1 MNKIID
7 KFLLTGDKFI
17 SKLHLRQPGFTY
29 SACGPFTEH
38 RQRIKNIRETG
49 NLKRLCRSESHK
61 ACYLHNAAYSDS
73 KDMAKGTISDKIR
86 KDRHFQIDM
95 NRNYDGYQRAL
106 ASMVY
111 KFFDKK
117 TGLRVSVNE
126 HLAEEL
132 HKPVIKKFKRRKVYA
147 RFKGNIWAAN
157 VAERESLSSKNKNF
171 KYLLY
176 VINVFTKYA
185 WVKPLKDKKGRTV
198 LTAFV
203 LKW

>member
-117 TGLRVSVNE
+117 AGLGVSVNE
-126 HLAEEL
+126 QLAEKL
-132 HKPVIKKFKRRKVYA
+132 HKPVIKEFKRRKVYG
-147 RFKGNIWAAN
+147 RFKYNI
-157 VAERESLSSKNKNF
+157 
-171 KYLLY
+171 
-176 VINVFTKYA
+176 
-185 WVKPLKDKKGRTV
+185 
-198 LTAFV
+198 
-203 LKW
+203 

>member
-1 MNKIID
+1 
-7 KFLLTGDKFI
+7 
-17 SKLHLRQPGFTY
+17 
-29 SACGPFTEH
+29 
-38 RQRIKNIRETG
+38 
-49 NLKRLCRSESHK
+49 
-61 ACYLHNAAYSDS
+61 
-73 KDMAKGTISDKIR
+73 MAKGTISDKIL

-95 NRNYDGYQRAL
+95 NRNYNGYQRAL

-132 HKPVIKKFKRRKVYA
+132 HKPVIKKFKRRKVYE
-147 RFKGNIWAAN
+147 RLKGNIWAAN
-157 VAERESLSSKNKNF
+157 LAERESLSSKNKKF

>member
-38 RQRIKNIRETG
+38 RQRIKKIRETG

-86 KDRHFQIDM
+86 KDRHFQIDI

>member
-38 RQRIKNIRETG
+38 RQRIKKIRETG

-132 HKPVIKKFKRRKVYA
+132 HKPVIKKFKRRKVYE

-157 VAERESLSSKNKNF
+157 LAERESLSSKNKKF

>member
-38 RQRIKNIRETG
+38 RQRIKKIRETG

>member
-1 MNKIID
+1 
-7 KFLLTGDKFI
+7 
-17 SKLHLRQPGFTY
+17 
-29 SACGPFTEH
+29 
-38 RQRIKNIRETG
+38 
-49 NLKRLCRSESHK
+49 
-61 ACYLHNAAYSDS
+61 
-73 KDMAKGTISDKIR
+73 MAKGTISDKIL
-86 KDRHFQIDM
+86 KDRQFQIDM
-95 NRNYDGYQRAL
+95 NRNYNGYQRAL

-132 HKPVIKKFKRRKVYA
+132 HKPVIKKFKRRKVYE

-157 VAERESLSSKNKNF
+157 LAERESLSSKNKKF